1 MLDEREDQHPHLRRE
16 DVKTFRD
23 VHHHPHHLP
32 PRPALS
38 ALGALRHPLPDPTT
52 TTAFEGQ
59 GMSWVNVTT
68 DFK

>member
-1 MLDEREDQHPHLRRE
+1 MTNVKISIHISDGGG
-16 DVKTFRD
+16 VKTFRD